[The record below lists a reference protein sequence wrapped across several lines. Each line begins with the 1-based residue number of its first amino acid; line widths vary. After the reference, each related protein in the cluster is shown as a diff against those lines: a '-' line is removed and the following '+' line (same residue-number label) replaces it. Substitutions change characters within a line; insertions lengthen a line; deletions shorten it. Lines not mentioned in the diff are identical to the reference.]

1 MDSATMPA
9 QSRELSRAR
18 RMWFSG
24 LAVFF
29 ALLAGVLL
37 FGWIGLFLGWG
48 DTTDNG
54 IHRVHDVAGSG
65 VGTGLFVATPFLILA
80 WRRDDVA
87 LLQAIAVAALSYAIA
102 SALATDVAYVFFL
115 PIVLIPVAVLLWV
128 GDEWGAFFRA
138 GRGFAP
144 ATFIVSVASAV
155 FWVAFALT
163 MARNQR
169 LGPPTDPH
177 VEMHH
182 WTSMAG
188 MALAIVLLGLLASL
202 RTRGWRI
209 VVWLAAAG
217 SAVYGLASIVFA
229 TFPGTSFPYPGGEG
243 VGWGLLAIV
252 GGIALVAASELD
264 RRRAPSV

>member
-9 QSRELSRAR
+9 ETRELSRAR

-128 GDEWGAFFRA
+128 GDGWGAFFRA

-188 MALAIVLLGLLASL
+188 MALAILLLGLLASL
-202 RTRGWRI
+202 RARGWRI